1 MNLDDIKQLACKEIE
16 NHGDRLIGVA
26 KDILD
31 NPEPGFQEFKT
42 ADRVAK
48 EFESMGIPFEEN
60 IGITGLKA
68 SLNTRKGSG
77 PNVAVIGELD
87 SLKVLGHPHADPETS
102 AAHACGHHCQIAMM
116 IGVGVGLQA
125 PGVLDSLSG
134 RVTLMAVPAEEY
146 IEVEYRDDL
155 RREGKIEV

>member
-1 MNLDDIKQLACKEIE
+1 MNLDDIKQLACEEIE
-16 NHGDRLIGVA
+16 RQGERLIGVA

-31 NPEPGFQEFKT
+31 SPEPGFQEFKT
-42 ADRVAK
+42 ATKVAK
-48 EFESMGIPFEEN
+48 EFQAMGLSFEEN

-68 SLNTRKGSG
+68 IIDTQKGTG

-116 IGVGVGLQA
+116 LGVGLGLQA
-125 PGVLDSLSG
+125 PGVLESLSG

-146 IEVEYRDDL
+146 IEV
-155 RREGKIEV
+155 